1 MATKLNDEWT
11 EVVNIMYEVVEEQLG
26 RGKPMDTTLARTLQV
41 AGQYEVN
48 KKHFELI
55 EQNDYQ
61 IFKF

>member
-48 KKHFELI
+48 KKNF
-55 EQNDYQ
+55 
-61 IFKF
+61 